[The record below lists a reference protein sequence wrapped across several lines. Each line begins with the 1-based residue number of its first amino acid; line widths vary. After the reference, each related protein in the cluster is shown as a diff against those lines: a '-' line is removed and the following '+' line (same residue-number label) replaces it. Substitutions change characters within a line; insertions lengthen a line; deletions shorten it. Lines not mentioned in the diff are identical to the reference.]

1 MVNAECCWTHLGTVL
16 LNAAHASLVWRKWRH
31 LSFGLSVVFVPGSVG
46 VNSSVLIC
54 LHKNTSR
61 KDSIWCCSE
70 AAALP
75 MTVEVPK
82 GLVLSTFERKHWKNY
97 CSLCSPSTSRL
108 HMGVGLLSF
117 YSVLTSTTQH
127 SFVRCNDYLG
137 SRVVFIALSWTAP
150 FNIHTHTRL
159 TVSVKGTSPVELVF
173 TFISKGRCL
182 YWNSNV
188 SHFYT

>member
-1 MVNAECCWTHLGTVL
+1 M
-16 LNAAHASLVWRKWRH
+16 
-31 LSFGLSVVFVPGSVG
+31 SFGPSLVFVPGSVG

-61 KDSIWCCSE
+61 TYSICSCSK

-75 MTVEVPK
+75 TTVDIPK
-82 GLVLSTFERKHWKNY
+82 GLALSTFKGKRWKNC
-97 CSLCSPSTSRL
+97 CSSRSPLSSRL
-108 HMGVGLLSF
+108 LAGMGPLSF

-127 SFVRCNDYLG
+127 SFVRCNGYFG
-137 SRVVFIALSWTAP
+137 SRVVFICAFLKGP
-150 FNIHTHTRL
+150 FQHTHTRL

-182 YWNSNV
+182 Y
-188 SHFYT
+188 